1 MFPPDD
7 TIVAIATPPGRSA
20 IGVVR
25 LSGRQANAIAQALL
39 GGVRLE
45 PRCATHCHVAVQ
57 GLTPA
62 DTGRD
67 EAIAVWFPAPRSYT
81 GEDVVEVSLHG
92 NPLLLE
98 GVVRSATAAGAR
110 LARRG
115 EFTLRSVVNGKRTL
129 VAAEAVADV
138 IDASTHA
145 QARLAFDQLSGTLSE
160 RIARIDAPLFDLIA
174 QLEASL
180 DFPDEGYHFSA
191 DGAAAR
197 VVERALGEID
207 ALLADASRGRM
218 IREGATVAV
227 VGRPNVG
234 KSSLFNALVGAER
247 AIVTAAPGTTR
258 DVVTERVDVGGLHVT
273 LLDTAGI
280 REAEDLAEREGV
292 VRSVRA
298 RATADATLVVLDA
311 AAGVTAGDASL
322 LSEAGDTGR
331 RIVVWNKCDLLAS
344 GIGPPAI
351 DGLSVCAVSA
361 LSGQGLDQLR
371 ARLAAAL
378 EGSEPRTEPP
388 AVANIR
394 HVGLLQRARTALIR
408 AQRLARVAAPEEI
421 LLTELH
427 EARSAFDELIGVRTP
442 DDVLARVFERFC
454 IGK

>member
-1 MFPPDD
+1 MLPPDD

-25 LSGRQANAIAQALL
+25 LSGRRATAVAQALL

-45 PRCATHCHVAVQ
+45 PRRATHCWVALQ
-57 GLTPA
+57 GITA
-62 DTGRD
+62 DDEGRD
-67 EAIAVWFPAPRSYT
+67 EAVAVWFPAPKSYT
-81 GEDVVEVSLHG
+81 GEDVVEISLHG

-98 GVVRSATAAGAR
+98 GVVRRATAAGAR

-138 IDASTHA
+138 IDASTFA
-145 QARLAFDQLSGTLSE
+145 QARLAFDQLHGTLGA

-180 DFPDEGYHFSA
+180 DFPDEGYHFIT
-191 DGAAAR
+191 DGEAAR
-197 VVERALGEID
+197 VVERALGDVD
-207 ALLADASRGRM
+207 ALLADAARGRV

-247 AIVTAAPGTTR
+247 AIVTEAPGTTR
-258 DVVTERVDVGGLHVT
+258 DVLTERLDIGGLHVT

-280 REAEDLAEREGV
+280 REAQDVAEREGV
-292 VRSVRA
+292 VRSLRA

-311 AAGVTAGDASL
+311 QAGLTAEDESL
-322 LSEAGDTGR
+322 LREAADAGR
-331 RIVVWNKCDLLAS
+331 RIVVWNKCDLLLPGTS
-344 GIGPPAI
+344 PAAV
-351 DGLSVCAVSA
+351 DGVNVSA
-361 LSGQGLDQLR
+361 LTGHGVDRLR
-371 ARLAAAL
+371 ACLAAAL
-378 EGSEPRTEPP
+378 LGSEARSEPP

-394 HVGLLQRARTALIR
+394 HVELLERVRKVLARAR
-408 AQRLARVAAPEEI
+408 RLAQAAAPEEI
-421 LLTELH
+421 LLKELH
-427 EARSAFDELIGVRTP
+427 DIRSAFDELVGVRTP
-442 DDVLARVFERFC
+442 DDVLAHVFERFC
-454 IGK
+454 VGK